1 MPEEN
6 MNQEFRLQKNRWIR
20 KYLIEETDRNE
31 LMSKKHRSIKKFV
44 EFWIIVVTWLI
55 VTS

>member
-6 MNQEFRLQKNRWIR
+6 MNQEFRLQKVDEIR
-20 KYLIEETDRNE
+20 KYLIEEIDRNE

-44 EFWIIVVTWLI
+44 EF
-55 VTS
+55 